1 MRRRA
6 RYKPRP
12 PRPSNLDPFKSYV
25 MERLRAASPELIPA
39 SVLLI
44 ELRERG
50 YPGGYTRI

>member
-1 MRRRA
+1 
-6 RYKPRP
+6 
-12 PRPSNLDPFKSYV
+12 

-50 YPGGYTRI
+50 YPGGLASAKWRVPCEQ